1 MGLDFKPLVPI
12 LPIVV
17 LSGVAVAAAAWG
29 AWVVYSHRKLSGAA
43 FGTVGIR
50 VAAIAVFIM
59 SLSGIRSMS
68 EKATATDKPVVVFV
82 DCSASMDAN
91 NAEGILRENTAFEM
105 YDEIIDV
112 LEDTGAD
119 PRAYLFAD
127 GLYALYEAEPQL
139 ELIPTGSRSSSRFAV
154 ALDEVAAREEPAV
167 VVVISDGL
175 WSGVPTPSFP
185 VYVFSPSTEP
195 ASGVF
200 PVSAEAPRFVLPG
213 TRFPLEITFAGSSET
228 AVGFAVYEGKETA
241 AEGTVSPGAVNTEAT
256 VYLSAETPG
265 VHFYEITAEE
275 EYPSVW
281 KWTEVVQG
289 PISVYFRST
298 WADPDAAFLK
308 RAVAA
313 NKQIECDYR
322 QDLMGGKSID
332 AGPGFGPAGAD
343 VIVLANP
350 RSEFIDSEFAADLER
365 YVAAG
370 AGLLI
375 YYSAYPPDTR
385 VLSLGSLAALSPVWP
400 SAAGTFEGGGVPAAG
415 PGATLS
421 EFRPSA
427 VPEFD
432 FVLGLGD
439 PKPFATPLLKTSGG
453 SPVLLWMPYGRG
465 KVVLL
470 AGGGLAGWELSRGAE
485 EAGLEA
491 FAADLVLYLYG
502 GDESLSVGGRVI
514 EVGVRN
520 EFYVISSEEPT
531 LVISG
536 PDNKAVR
543 LPAAESRPRV
553 WTAVWEGQLPGLYT
567 VTARRFDDGGLE
579 VDKTDIY
586 VTERLD
592 KKVIREPGKINLIK
606 LAELSGGRFYPNG
619 PDERFA
625 RDVSKTLEAAA
636 PSETVATS
644 MPLLPLWLGLTVF
657 LGLLSV
663 EWIARRL
670 SGLA

>member
-1 MGLDFKPLVPI
+1 MGLDLKPLVPI
-12 LPIVV
+12 LPMVV

-43 FGTVGIR
+43 FGTAGIR
-50 VAAIAVFIM
+50 LAAVAVFTV

-68 EKATATDKPVVVFV
+68 EKATVTDKPVVIFV
-82 DCSASMDAN
+82 DCSASMDVN
-91 NAEGILRENTAFEM
+91 NAGGILPENAAFEM

-127 GLYALYEAEPQL
+127 GLYAIYEARPQL
-139 ELIPTGSRSSSRFAV
+139 EKIPVGGRSYSEFEAV
-154 ALDEVAAREEPAV
+154 LDETAAREEPAV
-167 VVVISDGL
+167 VVVISDGF
-175 WSGVPTPSFP
+175 WPEVRAPSFP

-213 TRFPLEITFAGSSET
+213 TRFPLGITFAGSSET

-241 AEGTVSPGAVNTEAT
+241 AEGTVSPGAGNTEAT

-265 VHFYEITAEE
+265 VHFYEITTEE
-275 EYPSVW
+275 ECPSVRT
-281 KWTEVVQG
+281 WTEVVQG
-289 PISVYFRST
+289 PISVYFRSG
-298 WADPDAAFLK
+298 WADPDAAFFK

-313 NKQIECDYR
+313 NKQMECDYR
-322 QDLMGGKSID
+322 QDLIGGKSID

-343 VIVLANP
+343 VIILTNP
-350 RSEFIDSEFAADLER
+350 RSEFIDGEFAADLEK

-385 VLSLGSLAALSPVWP
+385 VLSLGALAALSPVWP

-439 PKPFATPLLKTSGG
+439 PKTFATPLLKTSGG

-465 KVVLL
+465 KVILL
-470 AGGGLAGWELSRGAE
+470 AGGGLAGWELSRRAE
-485 EAGLEA
+485 EPGLNA
-491 FAADLVLYLYG
+491 FTADVILFLYG
-502 GDESLSVGGRVI
+502 GDESLTVGGRVT

-520 EFYVISSEEPT
+520 EVYVISSEEPT

-536 PDNKAVR
+536 PDDKTTR
-543 LPAAESRPRV
+543 LPAAESRPSL
-553 WTAVWEGQLPGLYT
+553 WIAEWEAQLPGLYT
-567 VTARRFDDGGLE
+567 VTARRFDDGGLA

-586 VTERLD
+586 AAERLD
-592 KKVIREPGKINLIK
+592 KRADREQGRANLIK
-606 LAELSGGRFYPNG
+606 LAELSGGRFYPEG

-644 MPLLPLWLGLTVF
+644 TPLLPLWLGLTVF